1 MLARVYLFFL
11 DVFKHEATDLYCCSS
26 RRVKLND
33 GFTLHLFSFSFR
45 QRLRIP
51 TRWCHSCMQINPT
64 GVVQQVWDSGEVV
77 PTLVTTARSVTTPWI
92 TSGLVFFFLSPP
104 LPLVVVRE
112 RRKEALPTAYLL
124 SLRVPWTTV
133 NKNPNSQDTH
143 TSSYWLIRLLFYITP
158 LNTLREM
165 LCPCYFTQLFV
176 LEWS

>member
-11 DVFKHEATDLYCCSS
+11 DVFNHEATDLYCCSS

-51 TRWCHSCMQINPT
+51 TRRCHSCMQINPT

-92 TSGLVFFFLSPP
+92 TSGLVFFFFLHPSPW
-104 LPLVVVRE
+104 LLWERE
-112 RRKEALPTAYLL
+112 EKKHCQLRTYWAYVSPGQLWIKTQTARTPIHLPT
-124 SLRVPWTTV
+124 
-133 NKNPNSQDTH
+133 D
-143 TSSYWLIRLLFYITP
+143 
-158 LNTLREM
+158 
-165 LCPCYFTQLFV
+165 
-176 LEWS
+176 